1 MVPRYV
7 NNNSRKGHSR
17 VLLINKWHFWDTLQ
31 KWMTSTVCTRFGP
44 TLKVGL
50 GLASRCF
57 ETQLSYAIPWLWCVR
72 IFWQTAPKESKR
84 IWWACC
90 LSSDLTRLAG
100 RYAHIMMGFFGRKSD
115 FSHRWPYKIE
125 EDVAGALGQLRF
137 DVISKQYNKR
147 TALLQALRANPTTY
161 D

>member
-1 MVPRYV
+1 
-7 NNNSRKGHSR
+7 
-17 VLLINKWHFWDTLQ
+17 
-31 KWMTSTVCTRFGP
+31 MTSTVCTRFGP

-57 ETQLSYAIPWLWCVR
+57 ETQLSYAFVALMCSFSGSTQGVKADMMSMLPV
-72 IFWQTAPKESKR
+72 KR
-84 IWWACC
+84 SHQACWPIC
-90 LSSDLTRLAG
+90 THHD
-100 RYAHIMMGFFGRKSD
+100 GFFGRD

-147 TALLQALRANPTTY
+147 TALLQALAANPTTY